1 MPILDARG
9 NPINTARL
17 QDEIAFASISSI
29 RNPFRE
35 GVAGNLTPQR
45 LARILLEVDQTN
57 HPTDYLKLA
66 EEMEERDPH
75 YRSVLNNSRKVAVQ
89 QLPIMVK
96 AASDDTDDVERA
108 EETQAMLDAP
118 ALTDGLFHMLDA
130 LGKGYSAVEIMWRR
144 DVDRWDPIEY
154 KWRDPNFFR
163 FDRDSGEELRLRTDE
178 DSVDG
183 VPLEPCKFVVHRP
196 VMKSGLTIRGGL
208 ARVVAALHLYKSFA
222 LKDWMVFAEVFG
234 MPLRV
239 GKYSTAQ
246 NNEADIATLRT
257 AVANIGTD
265 AAAVIPQSMMIEF
278 IEASKVG
285 DGKGLFSVL
294 TDWLDKQVS
303 KAVLGQTMTT
313 DEGSS
318 LSQASVHEEVRQDI
332 KKSDA
337 RQLSNTLNLQLV
349 KPFNDLNFGPP
360 PSGIYPIAALVIEE
374 DEDLL
379 SFSQS
384 LTPFIDRGLRV
395 EQSAVRDKFK
405 LQEPD
410 EDAEI
415 LQPQGAGAQ
424 SEAPPQ

>member
-1 MPILDARG
+1 MPILDAQG
-9 NPINTARL
+9 NPVNTARL

-29 RNPFRE
+29 RNPFRQ
-35 GVAGNLTPQR
+35 GVAGNLTPAR
-45 LARILLEVDQTN
+45 LAVILLEVDQTN

-75 YRSVLNNSRKVAVQ
+75 YRSVLGTRKVAVQ

-96 AASDDTDDVERA
+96 AASDDPRDVEMA
-108 EETQAMLDAP
+108 EATQAMLDAP

-130 LGKGYSAVEIMWRR
+130 LGKGYSVVEIIWLR
-144 DVDRWDPIEY
+144 DVDRWTPIQY

-163 FDRDSGEELRLRTDE
+163 FDRDAGEELRLRTDE

-183 VPLEPCKFVVHRP
+183 VPLEPCKFIVHRP

-234 MPLRV
+234 MPLRI
-239 GKYSTAQ
+239 GKYETSQ
-246 NNEADIATLRT
+246 NNEKDIATLRT

-265 AAAVIPQSMMIEF
+265 AAAVIPKSMMIEF

-285 DGKGLFSVL
+285 DGEGLFAVL
-294 TDWLDKQVS
+294 ADWLDKQTS

-313 DEGSS
+313 DDGSS
-318 LSQASVHEEVRQDI
+318 LSQASVHNEVRNDI
-332 KKSDA
+332 KESDA

-349 KPFNDLNFGPP
+349 KPLIDLNFGPP
-360 PSGIYPIAALVIEE
+360 PSGVYPLAALVIEQ
-374 DEDLL
+374 DEDLVAY
-379 SFSQS
+379 SKS
-384 LTPFIDRGLRV
+384 LGPFIDRGLRV

-405 LQEPD
+405 LQEPAD
-410 EDAEI
+410 DAEI
-415 LQPQGAGAQ
+415 LQPQGAAARAT
-424 SEAPPQ
+424 APAE